1 MSALP
6 LLGARRRS
14 RRTSRPRRPPGRR
27 RHWVA
32 GAYVGVV
39 LAFLFSPLVVMV
51 LFSFHS
57 VPRMSLPFA
66 GFSLRWYREIFDDTL
81 IMRAMG
87 RTARAAVMTGL
98 ATGTLGLAGALG
110 LAGLRQRARSALLLV
125 ALIPLT
131 FPLLLYAIGLAIFY
145 REVDVGFSL
154 WATIGGHVLMAL
166 PFVFLVIGAALDR
179 FRFTLLEAAYDLGAS
194 RLRAFWTVTL
204 PLILPAVLGA
214 MLLAMALSVDEF
226 VIAFFTAGQE
236 KTLPLLMYGR
246 INQGLDPTLNAVGTV
261 LLIAT
266 TSLAFFAARRTT
278 QETA

>member
-1 MSALP
+1 MSA
-6 LLGARRRS
+6 GTAVVARK
-14 RRTSRPRRPPGRR
+14 RPKGQRRPWAAGIY
-27 RHWVA
+27 VA
-32 GAYVGVV
+32 LV
-39 LAFLFSPLVVMV
+39 LAFLFAPLVVMV

-57 VPRMSLPFA
+57 VPRMSFPFA
-66 GFSLRWYREIFDDTL
+66 GFSTRWYQEIFDDQL
-81 IMRAMG
+81 VMRALA
-87 RTARAAVMTGL
+87 RTIRAALMTGL
-98 ATGTLGLAGALG
+98 ATGVLGLAGALG
-110 LAGLRQRARSALLLV
+110 LAGLRQRPRNIVLVV

-145 REVDVGFSL
+145 REVGIGFSL
-154 WATIGGHVLMAL
+154 WATIAGHVIVAL

-194 RLRAFWTVTL
+194 RLRAFLTVTL

-246 INQGLDPTLNAVGTV
+246 INQGLDPTLNAIGTLLLVG
-261 LLIAT
+261 T

-278 QETA
+278 QESA